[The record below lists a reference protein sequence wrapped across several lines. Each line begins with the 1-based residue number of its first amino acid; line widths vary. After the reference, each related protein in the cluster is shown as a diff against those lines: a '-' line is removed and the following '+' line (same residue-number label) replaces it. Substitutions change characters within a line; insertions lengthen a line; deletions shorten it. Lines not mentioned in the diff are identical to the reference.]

1 MYNMSVDVDTSCVL
15 QTTMY
20 QQLPSM
26 DAIVPPVDV
35 VACVLQA
42 ASVRSACGRG
52 LLWVDTEVQ
61 TYLDNPPATRDIAEA
76 RG

>member
-42 ASVRSACGRG
+42 ASA
-52 LLWVDTEVQ
+52 
-61 TYLDNPPATRDIAEA
+61 ATREPSIDAIIVNDW
-76 RG
+76 RLRKRLF